1 MEGNALLACDNNYFF
16 TKLYQSYV
24 FSNNIDETIKQL
36 ANSSVVFNED
46 SLINYLEE
54 LVDENCDF
62 NYLDKHVKN
71 NIFSLIQFLRNSEEY
86 RSRDNYNEIV
96 DILNNMINKLN
107 RSNEE
112 NVAEFY
118 GIEIT
123 ERINFTNN
131 EIRRIKTGRLE
142 LIPEE
147 IRQMMCLDI
156 IVLLNLNADDES
168 YKGVFEDLVYNDL
181 IICSIRKMLSENP
194 KMFRDE
200 RIYKRTKD
208 ILMANCKLIFNEK
221 KNYDFCK
228 ENIKIYRKLQ
238 KTQKDK

>member
-1 MEGNALLACDNNYFF
+1 MEGKSLLACDNDYFF

-54 LVDENCDF
+54 LVDDNYDF
-62 NYLDKHVKN
+62 NYLDKYVKN

-86 RSRDNYNEIV
+86 CSRDNYNEIV
-96 DILNNMINKLN
+96 NRLNNMINKLN
-107 RSNEE
+107 KSNEE
-112 NVAEFY
+112 NVNEFY

-142 LIPEE
+142 LVPEE
-147 IRQMMCLDI
+147 IRRMMCLDI
-156 IVLLNLNADDES
+156 IVLLNLNADDEN
-168 YKGVFEDLVYNDL
+168 YKNVFEDLVYNDL

-238 KTQKDK
+238 KNSKR